1 MGMSE
6 HAERERRTKRYLERL
21 AQQQEADEEIKQY
34 HEEDCDENCTHQRNP
49 D

>member
-1 MGMSE
+1 MSE

-21 AQQQEADEEIKQY
+21 AQEQEADEEIANYQ
-34 HEEDCDENCTHQRNP
+34 EEDFHENCPHQRNP